1 MAGVGVIELLIIN
14 MGATAIGT
22 GITAEPGY
30 AEACTQFLKE
40 ITGWKIKL
48 ADNLIEATHDTSP
61 MVSYSSALKM
71 IAIRLSN
78 KTYVFRSQNRSR

>member
-1 MAGVGVIELLIIN
+1 

-61 MVSYSSALKM
+61 MVYIHLPVM
-71 IAIRLSN
+71 IAIRLS
-78 KTYVFRSQNRSR
+78 KSATI